1 MLGWETAPALI
12 FSSAVFTVS
21 WAAALAITASAAVA
35 PLPPASQAPPQPPP
49 PDRPIT
55 RILQNLGEDL
65 RRFPA
70 LDTLVIL
77 GAGGAASAVAS
88 NSDHRVDRWT
98 LEHTA
103 GSWTRIGRVGGDG
116 WVMGGTALGTWI
128 IGEVA
133 DRRLVAHVGSDLI
146 RAQVLNAVITRTVKV
161 VVNRTRPSGGGH
173 AFPSGHAS
181 AAFTSAGVLQQHFG
195 WKGAVPA
202 YAAAG
207 FIALTRVRDRAHWV
221 SDVVFGA
228 AVGLASARA
237 VARGHQSKTWTIMP
251 AAVPGGAGVIVMRR

>member
-1 MLGWETAPALI
+1 MFTA
-12 FSSAVFTVS
+12 S

-35 PLPPASQAPPQPPP
+35 PLQQVPQAPPQPPP

-55 RILQNLGEDL
+55 RIFQNLGEDL
-65 RRFPA
+65 KRFPA
-70 LDTLVIL
+70 MDTLVIL
-77 GAGGAASAVAS
+77 GAGGAASAVSS

-98 LEHTA
+98 LDHPA

-116 WVMGGTALGTWI
+116 WVMGGAALGTWI
-128 IGEVA
+128 IGEVT

-146 RAQVLNAVITRTVKV
+146 RAQVLNGVITRTVKV

-181 AAFTSAGVLQQHFG
+181 AAFASAGVLQQHFG
-195 WKGAVPA
+195 WKAAVPA
-202 YAAAG
+202 YAAAS
-207 FIALTRVRDRAHWV
+207 FVALTRVRDRAHWV

-237 VARGHQSKTWTIMP
+237 VTRGHQSKAWTITPVAM
-251 AAVPGGAGVIVMRR
+251 PGGAGLLVMRR